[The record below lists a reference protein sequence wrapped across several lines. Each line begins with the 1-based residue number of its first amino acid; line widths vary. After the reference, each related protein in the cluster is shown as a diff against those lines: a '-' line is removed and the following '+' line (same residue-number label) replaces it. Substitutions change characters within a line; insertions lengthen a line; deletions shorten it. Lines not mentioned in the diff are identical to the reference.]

1 MEGAVVTVRVCTAV
15 ALVAV
20 ALVAG
25 CSNTTTGEA
34 TKATRTTSE
43 KPTTTKTKTSTRRST
58 STPSPTPTPAGLPPA
73 AYDELRAGGVNGPN
87 QQLSDL
93 VDIACIFSASSFND
107 SRQDVADV
115 LTQQGSALTPA
126 QALVVV
132 NVALE
137 YSCPEYRGQ
146 LGG

>member
-1 MEGAVVTVRVCTAV
+1 MTARVYFAI
-15 ALVAV
+15 ALSAV

-25 CSNTTTGEA
+25 CSSTTTGEA
-34 TKATRTTSE
+34 TKATGSTSE
-43 KPTTTKTKTSTRRST
+43 KPTSTKTPTSTRRST

-73 AYDELRAGGVNGPN
+73 AFDELHASGVNGSN

-93 VDIACIFSASSFND
+93 VDIACIFSAGSFND
-107 SRQDVADV
+107 SKQDVADV